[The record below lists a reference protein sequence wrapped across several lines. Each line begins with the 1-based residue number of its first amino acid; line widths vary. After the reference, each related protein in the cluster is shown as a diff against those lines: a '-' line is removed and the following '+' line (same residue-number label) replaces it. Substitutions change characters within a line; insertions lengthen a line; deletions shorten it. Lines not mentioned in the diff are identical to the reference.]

1 MGFIRALLS
10 TVLVFAACVG
20 PERIVKLPV
29 PREDVLHAYR
39 LIAEGDEMALAG
51 QSHFALL
58 KYLEASRL
66 NPYHAVIFNKLAIA
80 YSRLQQF
87 PQAEK
92 AVERAIRLEPR
103 YPSAHNTI
111 GIIYLANRS
120 NKRAIRSFQEAIRL
134 KPNEANFY
142 VNLGQAYLREE
153 KYKEGL
159 RTYKKALELDPEI
172 MNNADVIELTPQ
184 STEVPTLERSYQMAR
199 VFAELGNK
207 QSCLEYLGKA
217 LSAGFSD
224 GRRLMSDTV
233 FEKFYEDAEFMD
245 LIALYG
251 IEGSNS

>member
-1 MGFIRALLS
+1 MGFTRALLS
-10 TVLVFAACVG
+10 TVVVFAACVG

-29 PREDVLHAYR
+29 PRDDVLHAYR

-66 NPYHAVIFNKLAIA
+66 NLYHEVIFNKLAIT

-120 NKRAIRSFQEAIRL
+120 NKRAIRSFQEGHQIKADRS
-134 KPNEANFY
+134 NF
-142 VNLGQAYLREE
+142 LR
-153 KYKEGL
+153 
-159 RTYKKALELDPEI
+159 
-172 MNNADVIELTPQ
+172 
-184 STEVPTLERSYQMAR
+184 
-199 VFAELGNK
+199 
-207 QSCLEYLGKA
+207 
-217 LSAGFSD
+217 
-224 GRRLMSDTV
+224 
-233 FEKFYEDAEFMD
+233 
-245 LIALYG
+245 
-251 IEGSNS
+251 